1 MAREKP
7 VTNSIIVFGATGY
20 TGRLVVESLL
30 KRGVRPVL
38 AGRNAGNLQELAAPD
53 QLDYRSADVRDSA
66 AMRALVSPGDV
77 LVSTVGPFERYGH
90 AAAQAAVEA
99 GAHYLDSTGEVGFVQ
114 ELRRRLSRQ
123 AQEQGITMV
132 PAFGYDYVPGFLAG
146 TLAMQ
151 RAGSAASALRVGYFT
166 AGTLRRG
173 LSQGTR
179 STLAD
184 NLTKPAAVYRD
195 RSLGED
201 RIAGTSEVFR
211 VLGREK
217 RAFLAPGTEVLF
229 MPEAF
234 PQLASVEV
242 FNGWFPALSAVA
254 QPVTWL
260 AAQMERTPW
269 GQRALQWAGGRVT
282 GPPGGPDESE
292 RSRTLSLAAAR
303 VLDENGSPL
312 AAVQVL
318 GPSVYT
324 LTGELLAEG
333 ATALQEGKALRHG
346 VLGPVEAFGP
356 AGLVA
361 LCAGAGLAPIPG

>member
-1 MAREKP
+1 M
-7 VTNSIIVFGATGY
+7 TGSIVVFGATGY

-38 AGRNAGNLQELAAPD
+38 AGRNERNLRDLAAPG

-66 AMRALVSPGDV
+66 AMRALLSPGDV

-99 GAHYLDSTGEVGFVQ
+99 GAHYLDSTGEVGFVHD
-114 ELRRRLSRQ
+114 LRRRLSRQ

-151 RAGSAASALRVGYFT
+151 RAGSGASALRVGYFA

-179 STLAD
+179 ATLAEIF
-184 NLTKPAAVYRD
+184 TKPAAVYRD
-195 RSLGED
+195 RTLGEG
-201 RIAGTSEVFR
+201 RIASTLEVFR
-211 VLGREK
+211 VLGQER

-234 PQLASVEV
+234 PQLESVEV
-242 FNGWFPALSAVA
+242 FNGWFPALSKVV

-260 AAQMERTPW
+260 AAQVEKVPW
-269 GQRALQWAGGRVT
+269 GQRALKWAGSRT
-282 GPPGGPDESE
+282 IGPPGGPDESE
-292 RSRTLSLAAAR
+292 RGRTLSLAAAK
-303 VLDENGSPL
+303 VLDQSGRPL

-333 ATALQEGKALRHG
+333 AAALQEGKALRHG

-356 AGLVA
+356 EGLVA
-361 LCAGAGLAPIPG
+361 LCAGARLAPIPG